1 MFLLRVGEYVFLCVC
16 TWSYLYILC
25 TDVRGGFCG
34 EKCYVYFKPLNVM
47 YNFCGGRF

>member
-25 TDVRGGFCG
+25 TDVRGGFFAG
-34 EKCYVYFKPLNVM
+34 ENVM
-47 YNFCGGRF
+47 YTYRIIFVAGRF